1 MDNKDRAATLVVG
14 AIAGAVA
21 LSLYNKTKTARSSA
35 RGSAASFNST
45 STPAAAARKVDSVS
59 SSDDEDDDISR
70 GVLLRPYEHDKRMR
84 ARIRQAAGASKDDG
98 ESGGG
103 HGKEYPVDDDDAQR
117 LQRTYSIREEVVREA
132 AMERNRV
139 VVRVPATSAN
149 MGPGFDCLGMALS
162 IWSEVTMERSDKFE
176 IVFEGAGFEE
186 VPLDETN
193 LLVTGAKAA
202 FKAAGKA
209 MPPLKYKCVNRIP
222 YARGMGSSSAAI
234 LAGLIGG
241 LVLAGHKLPMWG
253 AEELLQLACEIE
265 GHPDNVAPVIYGG
278 CQLGIHNHTR
288 WITERV
294 QLPPGIQVVLFI
306 PNFIGKTSD
315 ARAVLKDQV
324 DRKDAIFSIGRI
336 AWLVLALQ
344 SGNVNNLR
352 AGCEDKMHQP
362 QRARQ
367 DAYKHVNPMI
377 EAAIAA
383 GADTAYLSGSGPTV
397 AAITSGAAGDIFLQR
412 TKERVD
418 KQVAEAM
425 LQAAA
430 SVNVGGETF
439 ITTPTDGG
447 AYVVSAEP
455 KFSEGAIRYPGDV

>member
-1 MDNKDRAATLVVG
+1 
-14 AIAGAVA
+14 
-21 LSLYNKTKTARSSA
+21 
-35 RGSAASFNST
+35 
-45 STPAAAARKVDSVS
+45 
-59 SSDDEDDDISR
+59 
-70 GVLLRPYEHDKRMR
+70 MR

-98 ESGGG
+98 ESGGS
-103 HGKEYPVDDDDAQR
+103 HGKEYHVDDDDAQR

-209 MPPLKYKCVNRIP
+209 MPPLKYRCVNRIP

>member
-1 MDNKDRAATLVVG
+1 MDNKDRAATLAVG

-21 LSLYNKTKTARSSA
+21 LSLYNKTARSATKS
-35 RGSAASFNST
+35 SAASLNST
-45 STPAAAARKVDSVS
+45 STPPAAARKVDSVS
-59 SSDDEDDDISR
+59 SSDDEDDDIVR

-84 ARIRQAAGASKDDG
+84 ARIRQAASASKDDS

-103 HGKEYPVDDDDAQR
+103 HGKDYPVDDDDAQR
-117 LQRTYSIREEVVREA
+117 MQRTYSIREEVVREA

-418 KQVAEAM
+418 KQVAGAM

>member
-1 MDNKDRAATLVVG
+1 MAMGDKERATTFVVG

-21 LSLYNKTKTARSSA
+21 LTLLHKARSTAKTSA
-35 RGSAASFNST
+35 SRST
-45 STPAAAARKVDSVS
+45 SGQEESASSAQAADGDMGDLDG
-59 SSDDEDDDISR
+59 DDGLAR
-70 GVLLRPYEHDKRMR
+70 GVLLRPYEHDKRMLVR
-84 ARIRQAAGASKDDG
+84 MRQAGGTPKVDG
-98 ESGGG
+98 GSVEG
-103 HGKEYPVDDDDAQR
+103 DDDEQR

-132 AMERNRV
+132 AMERSRV

-202 FKAAGKA
+202 FKAAGKP
-209 MPPLKYKCVNRIP
+209 MPPLRYKCVNRIP

-234 LAGLIGG
+234 IAGLIGG
-241 LVLAGHKLPMWG
+241 LVLAGHQLPMWG

-278 CQLGIHNHTR
+278 CQLGIHNHRR

-315 ARAVLKDQV
+315 ARAVLKDTV
-324 DRKDAIFSIGRI
+324 ERKDAIFSIGRI

>member
-1 MDNKDRAATLVVG
+1 MDSKDRAATLVVG

-21 LSLYNKTKTARSSA
+21 LSLYNKTARSAATS
-35 RGSAASFNST
+35 SAASLNSAGA
-45 STPAAAARKVDSVS
+45 PAAAARKVDSVS
-59 SSDDEDDDISR
+59 SSDDEDDDIVR

-84 ARIRQAAGASKDDG
+84 ARIRQAAGSSKDDG
-98 ESGGG
+98 ESGGR

-383 GADTAYLSGSGPTV
+383 GADAAYLSGSGPTV